1 MDKPILKDKDLFPT
15 EEVIFSHIGKAKTHW
30 KKLFAFVNSK
40 YPEFLSEWRYYKDGG
55 AWLLKTQKKSKTIFW
70 LTVFENAFAITFY
83 FGDKAE
89 PAILNSE
96 ISEDLKESFKTGK
109 RYGKIRGIT
118 IQVESEDDIDNILLL
133 IEIRL
138 STK

>member
-1 MDKPILKDKDLFPT
+1 MDKPVLKDKEQFPT
-15 EEVIFSHIGKAKTHW
+15 EEVIFSHIGEAKTHW
-30 KKLFAFVNSK
+30 KKLFAYINSK
-40 YPEFLSEWRYYKDGG
+40 YPEFSSEWRYYKDGQ

-70 LTVFENAFAITFY
+70 LSVVENAFLITFY

-96 ISEDLKESFKTGK
+96 ISESLKESFKTGK

-118 IQVESEDDIDNILLL
+118 IQIESEDDIDNVQKLV
-133 IEIRL
+133 EIRL